1 MSTGALSLSLQQN
14 QAYMENLKKESRKE
28 KVFMSQK
35 YLQKYLRPSQIH
47 LQVTQPTFTC
57 SKLIMLTP
65 TLWEIYSKLTIKTRT
80 ISLRRSVVF
89 IVNFRHIVQ
98 ILPIFQIVL
107 LFPSLTLN

>member
-14 QAYMENLKKESRKE
+14 QAYIENLKKESKKE

-35 YLQKYLRPSQIH
+35 YLQNSQIH